1 MLVGENIVTFLLHF
15 VSDFDCELLGVLF
28 GGPEDSQDP
37 QPPPLR
43 QRLLLFQEVRL
54 LLAFEHFSS
63 FTALHLQVSVSSA
76 VPGAQG
82 HEGGPWGVAG
92 AGDESQV
99 RRDWESDARLG
110 NPQECQ
116 SGNYEQQEI
125 GALYH
130 L

>member
-1 MLVGENIVTFLLHF
+1 M
-15 VSDFDCELLGVLF
+15 
-28 GGPEDSQDP
+28 
-37 QPPPLR
+37 
-43 QRLLLFQEVRL
+43 
-54 LLAFEHFSS
+54 
-63 FTALHLQVSVSSA
+63 
-76 VPGAQG
+76 PGAQG
-82 HEGGPWGVAG
+82 HEGGPWGVTG